1 MQYSKKQA
9 INALQK
15 KVQEN
20 IMQKAKTKGLAKRIC
35 MSFFG
40 VIICAISV
48 GIFKIAALGVDPFQS
63 FMAGLDK
70 LIPIDFGL
78 LYIIVNVLLLSF
90 ALVFDRHYIGIA
102 TFINLFLLGY
112 ITQFTYEYLQTVIV
126 NPTIVIR
133 VLCLVIGVIIIC
145 FGSAFYMTADLGV
158 STYDAVALI
167 ICNTWKKGKFQY
179 VRIITD
185 LVCVILGVTLF
196 IIAGGKLAA
205 IPTIAGIG
213 TIITAF
219 FMGPLIEFFNVHIAR
234 PFLKGKN

>member
-1 MQYSKKQA
+1 MNK
-9 INALQK
+9 NL
-15 KVQEN
+15 V
-20 IMQKAKTKGLAKRIC
+20 KRIL
-35 MSFFG
+35 MSLFG

-48 GIFKIAALGVDPFQS
+48 GVFKIAALGVDPFQS

-70 LIPIDFGL
+70 LIPLDFGL
-78 LYIIVNVLLLSF
+78 LYIIVNALLLIF

-112 ITQFTYEYLQTVIV
+112 ITQFSYQFLQTVIV
-126 NPTIVIR
+126 EPSIFVR
-133 VLCLVIGVIIIC
+133 AACLVAGVVVIC

-167 ICNTWKKGKFQY
+167 IVNTWKKGKFQY
-179 VRIITD
+179 IRIITD
-185 LVCVILGVTLF
+185 IVCVILGAALF
-196 IIAGGKLAA
+196 VLGGGKISA

-219 FMGPLIEFFNVHIAR
+219 FMGPLIEFFNVHVAR
-234 PFLKGKN
+234 PLLAK

>member
-1 MQYSKKQA
+1 MEKK
-9 INALQK
+9 NL
-15 KVQEN
+15 
-20 IMQKAKTKGLAKRIC
+20 TKRIF
-35 MSFFG
+35 MSLFG

-48 GIFKIAALGVDPFQS
+48 GVFKIAALGVDPFQS

-70 LIPIDFGL
+70 LIPLDFGL
-78 LYIIVNVLLLSF
+78 LYIIVNALLLIF

-112 ITQFTYEYLQTVIV
+112 ITQFSYQFLQTVIV
-126 NPTIVIR
+126 EPSIFVR
-133 VLCLVIGVIIIC
+133 AACLLVGVVVMC

-167 ICNTWKKGKFQY
+167 IVNTWKKGKFQY
-179 VRIITD
+179 VRIFTD
-185 LVCVILGVTLF
+185 IVCVILGAALF
-196 IIAGGKLAA
+196 VLGGGKISA

-219 FMGPLIEFFNVHIAR
+219 FMGPLIEFFNVHVAR
-234 PFLKGKN
+234 PLLAK

>member
-1 MQYSKKQA
+1 MKK
-9 INALQK
+9 
-15 KVQEN
+15 E
-20 IMQKAKTKGLAKRIC
+20 IMIKRIA
-35 MSFFG
+35 MSLFG

-63 FMAGLDK
+63 FMAGLDDM
-70 LIPIDFGL
+70 IPISFGT
-78 LYIIVNVLLLSF
+78 LYVITNAILLLF
-90 ALVFDRHYIGIA
+90 ALIFDKHYIGIA

-126 NPTIVIR
+126 NPSMVIR
-133 VLCLVIGVIIIC
+133 VICLVVGVVIIC

-158 STYDAVALI
+158 STYDAIALI

-185 LVCVILGVTLF
+185 LVCVILGVVLF
-196 IIAGGKLAA
+196 LLAGGSVSM
-205 IPTIAGIG
+205 IPTIAGVG

-219 FMGPLIEFFNVHIAR
+219 FMGPLIEFFNVHVAR
-234 PFLKGKN
+234 PILKEKE